1 MSPAEALAGR
11 LVTVCPQDGSPV
23 GGERYWSVRVAGRG
37 VQNVTAEAGARA
49 LASAWRVALAS
60 ALTEC
65 LPGGKEGRDLDP
77 ETVARAREL
86 ARDLEGHASLR
97 VPVALELAALAP
109 RLLAALDAACRDR
122 DAAEG
127 ALCDL
132 LADEGRPLVERGR
145 AEEREEVFR
154 ALGRRARQAREKRE
168 GAGDRRDWDG
178 VTAAQGEE
186 ECVAAL
192 AREMGGRGPAPEP
205 LPPARLRARVGAMEG
220 VLRRL
225 VAWAEEDRADAEQWA
240 GIGALADAA
249 REALGEG
256 GHAEP

>member
-1 MSPAEALAGR
+1 MSPAEALAKR
-11 LVTVCPQDGSPV
+11 LVAVCPQDGSPV

-60 ALTEC
+60 ALAEC

-86 ARDLEGHASLR
+86 ARDYDSHPSGVNLR
-97 VPVALELAALAP
+97 IAQEIAALAP
-109 RLLAALDAACRDR
+109 RLLSALDAACADR

-127 ALCDL
+127 ALVDL
-132 LADEGRPLVERGR
+132 LADDGQALLERGR

-249 REALGEG
+249 REVLGE
-256 GHAEP
+256 AP